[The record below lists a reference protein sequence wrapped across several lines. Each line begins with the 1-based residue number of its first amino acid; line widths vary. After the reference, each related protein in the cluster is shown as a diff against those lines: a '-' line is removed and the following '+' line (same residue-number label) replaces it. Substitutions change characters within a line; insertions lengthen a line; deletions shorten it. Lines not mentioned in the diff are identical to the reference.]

1 MARAGESAGLRTL
14 GLATQS
20 DFLQALGIGDALAA
34 RPSREGLESYYALRR
49 SVVELTD
56 AAGLGRIKVLVQGRD
71 VSEELPLG
79 LRSPGGGNG

>member
-20 DFLQALGIGDALAA
+20 AFLQTLGIGEALAA

-49 SVVELTD
+49 SIVELTD
-56 AAGLGRIKVLVQGRD
+56 AAGLGRIRVLVQGRD
-71 VSEELPLG
+71 VPEELPLG
-79 LRSPGGGNG
+79 LGARPTGNG